1 MKNLLLFSVTL
12 LFFASC
18 SSQKQVSSNDAGKH
32 EINLDTTSY
41 EITIIEPDFD
51 RWYLMRFN
59 PGLDRSNEYYRS
71 KNSLAAS
78 TWNSYYNSGR
88 YRRAISSDIPYNP
101 SVDYGIEVNRK
112 LYWYFKYI
120 EENYKVPLLR

>member
-1 MKNLLLFSVTL
+1 
-12 LFFASC
+12 
-18 SSQKQVSSNDAGKH
+18 
-32 EINLDTTSY
+32 
-41 EITIIEPDFD
+41 
-51 RWYLMRFN
+51 MRFN